1 MPSDTVLLALIVA
14 ASTTITGGLPVILN
28 VMNNRALARK
38 EERDYA
44 RQDVVAKR
52 AEEAV
57 VRANEAAHAARAVAD
72 QAAEAARLLVQSQ
85 QAAADKA
92 AEVARLLV
100 ESNAKT
106 AEAAAAIGATLE
118 RKVDIIH
125 TLVNSQ
131 LTSAVQASFD
141 ATKTVLILL
150 LKVIDLDREAGRQPS
165 VEALAEVE
173 ATRGRIAELQATVSD
188 RLKQSSAAERAAG

>member
-1 MPSDTVLLALIVA
+1 MPSDTVLLAMIVA
-14 ASTTITGGLPVILN
+14 GSTAITGGLPIIINIL
-28 VMNNRALARK
+28 NNRALASK

-52 AEEAV
+52 AEEAAL
-57 VRANEAAHAARAVAD
+57 RANEAARAARAVAD

-85 QAAADKA
+85 HAAAEKA

-106 AEAAAAIGATLE
+106 ADAAATSSAALE

-131 LTSAVQASFD
+131 LSTAVQSEFD

-150 LKVIDLDREAGRQPS
+150 LRVIDLEREAGREPS
-165 VEALAEVE
+165 IESLAEVE
-173 ATRGRIAELQATVSD
+173 ATRKKITELQATVAD
-188 RLKQSSAAERAAG
+188 RLKQSDKANAS